1 MATVIQHRNLPHAL
15 LRAREAVMR
24 YFRPNLKLAGITEQQ
39 WRVIRTL
46 SLQGEMEI
54 GRIAEAC
61 SIPGP
66 SLTGVLE
73 RMERDEWIKRFRI
86 STDQRKVVV
95 ELTAKSR
102 RLVDKMAARVD
113 ARYLEIE
120 SQLGPQVLGR
130 LFELLDRVAALPDPG
145 QVEAVKVPIARRQPG
160 AAARKVPLQRKAPL
174 QRARP
179 LNSTASRMR

>member
-1 MATVIQHRNLPHAL
+1 MPAVIQHRNLPHAL

-24 YFRPNLKLAGITEQQ
+24 YFRPNLKLAGVTEQQ

-46 SLQGEMEI
+46 SQHGEMEI

-73 RMERDEWIKRFRI
+73 RMERDDWIKRFRI

-95 ELTAKSR
+95 ELTPKSR
-102 RLVDKMAARVD
+102 RLVDKMASRVD
-113 ARYLEIE
+113 ARYQEIE

-130 LFELLDRVAALPDPG
+130 LLELLDRVAALPDPG
-145 QVEAVKVPIARRQPG
+145 QIEPVKLPISRRQRTP
-160 AAARKVPLQRKAPL
+160 VPRKAPL
-174 QRARP
+174 ARP
-179 LNSTASRMR
+179 RVMASPSRPR